1 MSVID
6 VDHDDGD
13 ANTTGYIVVVVV
25 VVVAEGVDESVSVGE
40 QLELVE
46 HFVVVVDVAELL
58 FVGLAEL
65 YFV

>member
-1 MSVID
+1 MSAID

-25 VVVAEGVDESVSVGE
+25 VVVEGVDESVSAVGE

-46 HFVVVVDVAELL
+46 HFVVVVAELL
-58 FVGLAEL
+58 FVELAEL